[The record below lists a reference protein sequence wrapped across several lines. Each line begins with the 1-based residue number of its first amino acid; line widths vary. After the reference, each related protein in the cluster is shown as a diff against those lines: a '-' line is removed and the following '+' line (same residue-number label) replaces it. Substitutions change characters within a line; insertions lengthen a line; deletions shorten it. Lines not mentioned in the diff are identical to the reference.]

1 MHVADICGDLRTVLL
16 VIVLKLTSTGR
27 RLSGDT

>member
-1 MHVADICGDLRTVLL
+1 MHVADICDDLRIVLL